1 MNHSPTSHIERTAQ
15 FESVSCNKTNFMVPF
30 SSHVLHICL
39 LSFVKYW
46 QYEDYYLTSSIS
58 SHVRPYFPTHLPY
71 AVSKHIKLSL
81 TLKYTKITLA
91 HDINHHLHTL
101 PFTHS
106 DTPQKTLPR
115 WRVTLSCTHPQTLH
129 NLTCIT
135 LTRTHMHTST
145 HIKSSGL

>member
-1 MNHSPTSHIERTAQ
+1 MKWWTLTIHPAFNPYQKSSLLIKRTPWY
-15 FESVSCNKTNFMVPF
+15 T
-30 SSHVLHICL
+30 LHA
-39 LSFVKYW
+39 LSFVRYR
-46 QYEDYYLTSSIS
+46 QHEGCYLNSSIS
-58 SHVRPYFPTHLPY
+58 THVSPHFPISLPY

-91 HDINHHLHTL
+91 RDINHPLHTL

-106 DTPQKTLPR
+106 DTPQKTLPY

-135 LTRTHMHTST
+135 LTRTHMHTSA